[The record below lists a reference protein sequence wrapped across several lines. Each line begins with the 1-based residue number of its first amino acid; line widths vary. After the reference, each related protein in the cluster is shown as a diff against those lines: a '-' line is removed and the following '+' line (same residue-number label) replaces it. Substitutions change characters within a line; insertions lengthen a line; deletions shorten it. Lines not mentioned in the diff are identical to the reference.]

1 MNQKSADDNHT
12 PLEEM
17 LENLPEQ
24 ASPADLEQKC
34 LDALDVLQAAEQP
47 TDKPTPAT
55 RPNRL
60 LWQGLAAAAAA
71 VLVVSLIS
79 VWLPMGRQKR
89 VAMSHERRPRSYAME
104 FPPGD
109 IAPEERIADG
119 AEPAAAPAPGDYGI
133 EAEKV
138 KMMDSQPEPPAAPAP
153 VTTAL
158 PDEELR
164 AGRTYNLEIEL
175 AEQTPESALR
185 RYGTGDHATRGYN
198 AQLNIPELEAVDQVS
213 RYPSVPV
220 IGESYSRW
228 ETATTPTRPWRDDS
242 GERQKIARKELELA
256 VQDVEEAYDEAVSII
271 EKAGGYVDTENI
283 TVEESGDKQALISAR
298 VPVDQL
304 DDVVAGLRKLGE
316 VISLVG
322 ESEDRTK
329 EYDGR
334 GAEIRDLGAEECEL
348 VAKYEQEKNKARKRE
363 LYRRIIA
370 LREQNSRYKATLKDL
385 SDRTHFAY
393 LELIL
398 VEKLSPR
405 AFLNDIVENMAF
417 LGSWIGA
424 TAVFWVPAL
433 IIILAVWRRKGAAVT
448 S

>member
-1 MNQKSADDNHT
+1 MNQESANDNHT

-17 LENLPEQ
+17 LESLPEQ
-24 ASPADLEQKC
+24 ASPAGLEQKC
-34 LDALDVLQAAEQP
+34 LDALDALRTA
-47 TDKPTPAT
+47 DKPTPAT
-55 RPNRL
+55 RPNRI

-71 VLVVSLIS
+71 VLVVSLVS
-79 VWLPMGRQKR
+79 VWLPVGRQKR

-104 FPPGD
+104 LPPAD

-119 AEPAAAPAPGDYGI
+119 PEPAAAPVGAVT
-133 EAEKV
+133 AL
-138 KMMDSQPEPPAAPAP
+138 PPAAPPGGPIRGSA
-153 VTTAL
+153 T
-158 PDEELR
+158 
-164 AGRTYNLEIEL
+164 
-175 AEQTPESALR
+175 EQTPGSALNR
-185 RYGTGDHATRGYN
+185 HGAGDDATRGYDE
-198 AQLNIPELEAVDQVS
+198 QLKEHLKIPEMEAVDQTS
-213 RYPSVPV
+213 RYPSAPAP
-220 IGESYSRW
+220 GEPYDHW
-228 ETATTPTRPWRDDS
+228 QTGATLARPWRDDS
-242 GERQKIARKELELA
+242 GERQKIAHKDLELA
-256 VQDVEEAYDEAVSII
+256 VEDVEEAYDEAASII

-283 TVEESGDKQALISAR
+283 TVEESGEKQAIISAR

-304 DDVVAGLRKLGE
+304 DDVVDSLRKLGE

-334 GAEIRDLGAEECEL
+334 GAEIRDFGAEECDL
-348 VAKYEQEKNKARKRE
+348 VAKYEKEKNKTRKRE
-363 LYRRIIA
+363 LYRRIMA
-370 LREQNSRYKATLKDL
+370 LREQNSRHKATLKDL

-398 VEKLSPR
+398 IEKLSPR

-424 TAVFWVPAL
+424 TAIFWVPAL
-433 IIILAVWRRKGAAVT
+433 IVVLAVWRRKATAVA